1 VIPVVGEELAGR
13 RKTLLIPLAAVAII
27 AILLYV
33 SYYPSYYL
41 AESITPLIIIKIVT
55 ASQGSPSGFQSQYV
69 IPVNIGVPNGI
80 MATTKYLG
88 DGVDGDYPIFT
99 TNAPCG
105 NITGTIVCKIHVISK
120 VARAYTLQDFF
131 DVWGKPLGPDET
143 LDARYISNSTASGV
157 QYRYSWNMCIHTNG
171 ADVPSNDW
179 GSHVLRNQEIV
190 LLVFSQTGCG

>member
-1 VIPVVGEELAGR
+1 MAGR
-13 RKTLLIPLAAVAII
+13 RKTFLIPLAAVAII

-55 ASQGSPSGFQSQYV
+55 ASPGSPSGFEARYV
-69 IPVNIGVPNGI
+69 VPPDIGVPNGI
-80 MATTKYLG
+80 MATTRYLG
-88 DGVDGDYPIFT
+88 DGVDGNYPIFT

-105 NITGTIVCKIHVISK
+105 NITGNIVCKIHVISK

-143 LDARYISNSTASGV
+143 LDARYMSNSTSSGV
-157 QYRYSWNMCIHTNG
+157 RFGYSWNMCIHTNG
-171 ADVPSNDW
+171 AEVPSNDW
-179 GSHVLRNQEIV
+179 GSHVLKNQEIV
-190 LLVFSQTGCG
+190 LLLFSQTGCG

>member
-1 VIPVVGEELAGR
+1 LAGR
-13 RKTLLIPLAAVAII
+13 RKNLLIPLAAVAII

-41 AESITPLIIIKIVT
+41 AQNFTPLIIIKIVT
-55 ASQGSPSGFQSQYV
+55 PSASSSSGFVSQYV
-69 IPVNIGVPNGI
+69 GFADIGVPNGI

-105 NITGTIVCKIHVISK
+105 NITGTVVCKIHVLSK

-157 QYRYSWNMCIHTNG
+157 QYRFSWNMCIHTNG
-171 ADVPSNDW
+171 RDVPSNDW

-190 LLVFSQTGCG
+190 LLLFSQTGCG